1 MSALSELPAL
11 PLWCD
16 FGQANYQYFF
26 LVSYFS
32 HLVKWKLERLLI
44 KEEGEGGENRERRRK
59 SLEDCMRIKYIK
71 WFRIIIDIYLYK

>member
-1 MSALSELPAL
+1 MTQGERN
-11 PLWCD
+11 D
-16 FGQANYQYFF
+16 IFF
-26 LVSYFS
+26 DNWWV
-32 HLVKWKLERLLI
+32 VKWKLERLLI